1 MLLLWAIL
9 GFLALFCEARV
20 LQGNLKLIAPVPPP
34 SWATPCLTWPFSLI
48 IHLCFVSRRREANA
62 STSHKGSS
70 LILTFAYLFCVHMH
84 THRFAC
90 NIHMTVWFK
99 PVQVLSTLS
108 DCEFLCVDPVVC
120 VWRKLLVSWSHSS
133 PTPTSYNISA
143 SSFAHTPEPPRAGV
157 MGTFH
162 LGLGAV
168 YYKSFSDED
177 GTALSVLWV

>member
-90 NIHMTVWFK
+90 NIHMTVMWRLDNK
-99 PVQVLSTLS
+99 LQVFVLLFHSVNPGVLGTLAQVVRLTVNHCTTLS
-108 DCEFLCVDPVVC
+108 HLTSPRRASQLSLSYSPLHFPLSC
-120 VWRKLLVSWSHSS
+120 WSTFSS
-133 PTPTSYNISA
+133 
-143 SSFAHTPEPPRAGV
+143 
-157 MGTFH
+157 
-162 LGLGAV
+162 
-168 YYKSFSDED
+168 
-177 GTALSVLWV
+177 